1 MISKIIKPDN
11 DQQYSFLGQNERED
25 IKIIFHTF
33 STDNFLK
40 WAFISLN
47 SIDLS
52 YGNETEKIF
61 QTLNISDAQKVILK
75 KYTNNCHIYDLQ
87 LSDEEIFR
95 QIDIPK
101 RLINKF
107 KDDLKHGLTTD
118 DNYKLKLFISVNLRY
133 LSLRNIF
140 SQLKKNTNFNFFI
153 HSDVDINHRSNLVE
167 KIKNVD
173 FDLALFGRNFQKTSN
188 LPLGAYLI
196 FKNTE
201 NSEKFLENWM
211 KNINLSSFKKW
222 PRGYGQI
229 SLKNTLMTSVKNDE
243 IKLLDLSYTNNIS
256 FSKTSDK
263 NSDIWLN
270 SNSKHEGSAFETPF
284 KNSLNDISIRV
295 QDLSNKIDSL

>member
-1 MISKIIKPDN
+1 MTSKIIKPDN
-11 DQQYSFLGQNERED
+11 DQQHIFLGQNEHED
-25 IKIIFHTF
+25 KKIVFHTF

-52 YGNETEKIF
+52 YGYEIEKIF
-61 QTLNISDAQKVILK
+61 QTLNISDAQRAIIK

-87 LSDEEIFR
+87 LSDEEIFK

-107 KDDLKHGLTTD
+107 KDDLKYGLTTD

-201 NSEKFLENWM
+201 NSEKFLEHWM
-211 KNINLSSFKKW
+211 KNINLSSFKEW

-229 SLKNTLMTSVKNDE
+229 SLKNTLMTSIKNDE
-243 IKLLDLSYTNNIS
+243 IKLLDLSNVNNTS
-256 FSKTSDK
+256 FSKTSDQ
-263 NSDIWLN
+263 NSDIWIKR
-270 SNSKHEGSAFETPF
+270 NSKHEGPAFETPF
-284 KNSLNDISIRV
+284 KNSLKDLSIR
-295 QDLSNKIDSL
+295 LEYLANKIDNL